1 MNISEI
7 VFKWNYKLLR
17 EIVTKTWQ
25 IESAKEKLEAS
36 KVSRIHTVKTHPTFE
51 RVEGCSGKW
60 LERIKEVLLLNGID
74 IQFVISIKNVL
85 IHGRGKI
92 ATS

>member
-1 MNISEI
+1 M
-7 VFKWNYKLLR
+7 
-17 EIVTKTWQ
+17 
-25 IESAKEKLEAS
+25 
-36 KVSRIHTVKTHPTFE
+36 KTHPTSE